1 MCDVFNMSRA
11 VFNNTVAL
19 MDTNNCTNED
29 GFRRTLMLFVITSP
43 QGKDAAAL
51 VDS

>member
-19 MDTNNCTNED
+19 MDTNNCTND
-29 GFRRTLMLFVITSP
+29 GFRTLMWFIITSSL
-43 QGKDAAAL
+43 GKRGTHL
-51 VDS
+51 WLIG